1 MSPPVFPSLRALASP
16 RAAETG
22 AIAAESETNALLAF
36 SLGADSLRGGAEEGR
51 RLEVLWGRAALAEL
65 EALKAES
72 DPQLVFEGLG
82 ALATRLAAEDRLE
95 AAQAAYA
102 FIAGRA
108 ADSAPAAARR
118 AQEEWD
124 AIRGRGA
131 LGPRL
136 EFLGRR
142 FAREASSPAMLAGM
156 GVASTVFQLS
166 RAAFLARLTATP
178 SLGLLSR
185 GFGARAVAGLGAFAL
200 EAPAFALTARGARLA
215 LGDPAATAA
224 PLGHEILGSYLTLGG
239 LKLFGGLGAA
249 AVRYAGAGP
258 VSRTLIPQISTY
270 FGIVAGH
277 RLEQLAG
284 LRPALSG
291 DTLWADSLVTLLQFH
306 VGGRLAGELGGPRL
320 AAWQRELELRGAVL
334 AREPE
339 GSGSEPRRP
348 GWAPTWL
355 LGEAAMAAPAGGPSG
370 RELPNIFMMQGPEGG
385 GGRPRGE
392 RLAAGGNGSRRG
404 SVPLGERNAYQIVQ
418 ELLRC
423 RERSRRGGQDLSL
436 WQLMRRKLEAG
447 SIPAERAEELQW
459 AVFAYSLFENSP
471 ILRREF
477 ARGVSDNFE
486 TVAYRLNALRAEVAR
501 EQGQDNYSLG
511 TLVQALAY
519 GGRIPFEKTR
529 QYLSAASALDFY
541 LQTPSLRSIGKE
553 HFSDPYRLIR
563 RLRELM
569 PAIEERR
576 EHSYKLST
584 LVDALR
590 WHPHFPRSQ
599 LQAYTMAAAASDF
612 VRALPL
618 ERLRLAPAQLRG
630 LDIEQI
636 YLRLLHLKPVLRG
649 ESGDPVTI
657 GYVLSG
663 LRSEGLVKIKG
674 GTVNDSALTNAHVL
688 DFAFNRWSEWGGH
701 YRNLAE
707 IPRNGEGSGA
717 RAGWTRPRYAQRF
730 LLKENGQPYSYS
742 YAGNLVRWGEFLWNH
757 REALQLPEP
766 GHVEVPP
773 LASSRRTR
781 LLAFLEPHWEALRE
795 KAPVPEEFFEG
806 LAGLRQQFQRSAE
819 ERSAVAEGEPGEV
832 PSLRIMVGAFFK
844 AKGAEIP
851 RSLEVYAATIDT
863 ILQRWP
869 EWRRHL
875 RRLSEV
881 TARGHAG
888 ARERYRIAEE
898 GFQQANGEPYSRTIL
913 GGLIRWGSWV
923 WEHRGRL
930 GLRSGES
937 TVPPPGDESGRES
950 GE

>member
-1 MSPPVFPSLRALASP
+1 MSPPVFSSQRALASP
-16 RAAETG
+16 REAETG
-22 AIAAESETNALLAF
+22 VVAAESETQALLAF
-36 SLGADSLRGGAEEGR
+36 SLGADSLRGGVEEGR
-51 RLEVLWGRAALAEL
+51 RLEALWGRTALAEL
-65 EALKAES
+65 EALKEES
-72 DPQLVFEGLG
+72 DPQLYFEGLG

-118 AQEEWD
+118 AQGDWD

-178 SLGLLSR
+178 GLGVLSR
-185 GFGARAVAGLGAFAL
+185 GLGARAVAGLGAFAL
-200 EAPAFALTARGARLA
+200 EAPAFALSVRGARVA
-215 LGDPAATAA
+215 LGDPGATAA
-224 PLGHEILGSYLTLGG
+224 PLGHEVLGSYLTLGG
-239 LKLFGGLGAA
+239 LKLFGGLGGA
-249 AVRYAGAGP
+249 AVRYAGTGP
-258 VSRTLIPQISTY
+258 VTRALIPQVSTY

-320 AAWQRELELRGAVL
+320 AAWQRELELRGAML
-334 AREPE
+334 EREPGGRGGE
-339 GSGSEPRRP
+339 VRRP
-348 GWAPTWL
+348 AWAPDWL
-355 LGEAAMAAPAGGPSG
+355 LGEVAIPAPAGGPRG
-370 RELPNIFMMQGPEGG
+370 LELPQVFMMQGPEGG
-385 GGRPRGE
+385 GRGPRGE
-392 RLAAGGNGSRRG
+392 RPAAGGNGGRG
-404 SVPLGERNAYQIVQ
+404 SLPLGERSAYQIVQ

-423 RERSRRGGQDLSL
+423 RERSRRGSEELSL
-436 WQLMRRKLEAG
+436 WQLARRKLEAG
-447 SIPAERAEELQW
+447 TLPAERAEELQW
-459 AVFAYSLFENSP
+459 AVFAYNLFENSP

-477 ARGVSDNFE
+477 PREASPNFE
-486 TVAYRLNALRAEVAR
+486 TVAHRLHSLRAEVAR
-501 EQGQDNYSLG
+501 EHGQDRYSLA
-511 TLVQALAY
+511 TLVQALAF
-519 GGRIPFEKTR
+519 GGRIPFEKMR

-541 LQTPSLRSIGKE
+541 LQTPSLRSIGKG

-563 RLRELM
+563 CLRELA
-569 PAIEERR
+569 PAIEARR
-576 EHSYKLST
+576 EHSYKLAT

-590 WHPHFPRSQ
+590 WHPHFPRGR
-599 LQAYTMAAAASDF
+599 LQTYTMAAAASDF

-618 ERLRLAPAQLRG
+618 ERLRLEPAQLRG

-636 YLRLLHLKPVLRG
+636 YLRLLHLKPVLLG

-657 GYVLSG
+657 GYVLAG
-663 LRSEGLVKIKG
+663 LRSEGLEKIKG
-674 GTVNDSALTNAHVL
+674 GTVNDSAVTNAHVL

-701 YRNLAE
+701 FRNLAE
-707 IPRNGEGSGA
+707 IPKNGEGNGA

-730 LLKENGQPYSYS
+730 LLKEDGKPYSYS
-742 YAGNLVRWGEFLWNH
+742 YGGSLVRWGEFLWNH

-766 GHVEVPP
+766 SRIDVPP

-795 KAPVPEEFFEG
+795 KAPVPEQFFEG
-806 LAGLRQQFQRSAE
+806 LAGLRQQFQRSVQ
-819 ERSAVAEGEPGEV
+819 ERSAVAEGEPGEI
-832 PSLRIMVGAFFK
+832 PSLRVMVGAFFK

-851 RSLEVYAATIDT
+851 RSLEVYAAIIDT

-881 TARGHAG
+881 TAPGHAG

-937 TVPPPGDESGRES
+937 TVPPPG
-950 GE
+950 GEGGE

>member
-16 RAAETG
+16 REAG
-22 AIAAESETNALLAF
+22 AVAAESETRALLAF

-51 RLEVLWGRAALAEL
+51 RLESLWGRAALAEL
-65 EALKAES
+65 EALKAEG
-72 DPQLVFEGLG
+72 DPRLYFEGLG
-82 ALATRLAAEDRLE
+82 ALARRLAAEDRLE

-108 ADSAPAAARR
+108 AKSAPEAARE
-118 AQEEWD
+118 AQGAWD

-131 LGPRL
+131 LGARL

-166 RAAFLARLTATP
+166 RVAFLARLTATP

-185 GFGARAVAGLGAFAL
+185 GLGARAVAGLGAFAL
-200 EAPAFALTARGARLA
+200 EAPAFALSARGARLA

-224 PLGHEILGSYLTLGG
+224 PLSHEILGSYLTLGG
-239 LKLFGGLGAA
+239 LKLFGALGGA
-249 AVRYAGAGP
+249 AVRYGGAGP
-258 VSRTLIPQISTY
+258 VSRTLIPQVSTY

-320 AAWQRELELRGAVL
+320 VAWQRELELRGALL
-334 AREPE
+334 AREPG
-339 GSGSEPRRP
+339 GSGGEPRRP
-348 GWAPTWL
+348 AWDSAWL
-355 LGEAAMAAPAGGPSG
+355 LGAAAMAAPAGGPTG
-370 RELPNIFMMQGPEGG
+370 RELPHVFMMQGPEGG
-385 GGRPRGE
+385 GRRPRGE
-392 RLAAGGNGSRRG
+392 RTASGGNGGRR

-423 RERSRRGGQDLSL
+423 RDRSRRDGQDLSL
-436 WQLMRRKLEAG
+436 WQLARRKLEAG
-447 SIPAERAEELQW
+447 TLPAERAEELQW
-459 AVFAYSLFENSP
+459 AVFAYSLYENSP
-471 ILRREF
+471 TLRREF
-477 ARGVSDNFE
+477 AGEVSPNLE
-486 TVAYRLNALRAEVAR
+486 MVAYRLNALRAEVAR
-501 EQGQDNYSLG
+501 EQGQESYSLG
-511 TLVQALAY
+511 TLVQALAF

-541 LQTPSLRSIGKE
+541 LQTPSLRSIGKA

-563 RLRELM
+563 RLRELA

-599 LQAYTMAAAASDF
+599 LQTYTMAAAASDF

-618 ERLRLAPAQLRG
+618 ERLRLDPAQLRG

-688 DFAFNRWSEWGGH
+688 DFAFNRWAEWGGH

-707 IPRNGEGSGA
+707 IPRNGEGSGV

-766 GHVEVPP
+766 SRVEVPP

-806 LAGLRQQFQRSAE
+806 LAGLRKQFQRTTE

-832 PSLRIMVGAFFK
+832 PSLRVMVGAFYK

-881 TARGHAG
+881 TALGHAG

-937 TVPPPGDESGRES
+937 TVPPPGGESGRES

>member
-1 MSPPVFPSLRALASP
+1 MSPPVFPFLRALASP
-16 RAAETG
+16 RDAEHG
-22 AIAAESETNALLAF
+22 AVAAESETQGLLAF

-51 RLEVLWGRAALAEL
+51 RLELLWGTAALAEL
-65 EALKAES
+65 EALKGEG
-72 DPQLVFEGLG
+72 DPRLYFEGLG
-82 ALATRLAAEDRLE
+82 ALATRLVAEDRLE

-118 AQEEWD
+118 ARGEWD

-185 GFGARAVAGLGAFAL
+185 GLGARVVAGLGAFAL

-215 LGDPAATAA
+215 LGDAAATAA

-239 LKLFGGLGAA
+239 LKLFGALGGAA
-249 AVRYAGAGP
+249 ARYAGAGP
-258 VSRTLIPQISTY
+258 VSRTLIPQVSTY

-284 LRPALSG
+284 LRPVLSG
-291 DTLWADSLVTLLQFH
+291 DTLWADSLVTLLHFH

-320 AAWQRELELRGAVL
+320 AAWQRELELRGETL
-334 AREPE
+334 AREA
-339 GSGSEPRRP
+339 GGRGDEPRRP
-348 GWAPTWL
+348 AGPWL
-355 LGEAAMAAPAGGPSG
+355 LPEGWLPVPAGGPRG
-370 RELPNIFMMQGPEGG
+370 FELPPVFMMQGPEGG
-385 GGRPRGE
+385 GRGPRGDPPT
-392 RLAAGGNGSRRG
+392 AGGNGRRG
-404 SVPLGERNAYQIVQ
+404 AVPLGERNAYQIVQ

-423 RERSRRGGQDLSL
+423 RERMRRGGEEELSL
-436 WQLMRRKLEAG
+436 WQLARRKLEAG
-447 SIPAERAEELQW
+447 TIPAERAEELQW

-501 EQGQDNYSLG
+501 EQGQESYSLG
-511 TLVQALAY
+511 TLVQALAF

-541 LQTPSLRSIGKE
+541 LQTPSLRSIGKG

-563 RLRELM
+563 RLRELA
-569 PAIEERR
+569 PDIAERR
-576 EHSYKLST
+576 ERSYKLAT

-590 WHPHFPRSQ
+590 WHPHFPRNR
-599 LQAYTMAAAASDF
+599 LQTYTMAAAASDF

-618 ERLRLAPAQLRG
+618 ERLRLEPAQLRG

-636 YLRLLHLKPVLRG
+636 YLRLLHLKPVLLG

-657 GYVLSG
+657 GYVLAG
-663 LRSEGLVKIKG
+663 LRSEGLEKIKG
-674 GTVNDSALTNAHVL
+674 GTVNDSAVINAHVL

-701 YRNLAE
+701 FRNLAE
-707 IPRNGEGSGA
+707 IPKNGEGSGA
-717 RAGWTRPRYAQRF
+717 RAGWTRPRYAERF
-730 LLKENGQPYSYS
+730 LLKEDGRPYSYS

-766 GHVEVPP
+766 SRVEVPP

-806 LAGLRQQFQRSAE
+806 LAGLRQQFQRSTE

-832 PSLRIMVGAFFK
+832 PSLRVMVGAFFK

-881 TARGHAG
+881 TALGHAG

-898 GFQQANGEPYSRTIL
+898 GFQQANGEPYSRTLL

-937 TVPPPGDESGRES
+937 TVPPPGGESGRES

>member
-1 MSPPVFPSLRALASP
+1 MTPPDFPSLRLFPARPEALSAV
-16 RAAETG
+16 RTFEAETRG
-22 AIAAESETNALLAF
+22 LLAF
-36 SLGADSLRGGAEEGR
+36 SLGQDSLQGGGEERR
-51 RLEVLWGRAALAEL
+51 RLEGLWGRTTLDEL
-65 EALKAES
+65 ESLQIEEDPPLYFEALHA
-72 DPQLVFEGLG
+72 V
-82 ALATRLAAEDRLE
+82 AARLANEDRLE
-95 AAQAAYA
+95 AAQAAFA
-102 FIAGRA
+102 FIAARA
-108 ADSAPAAARR
+108 AESLPAAARR
-118 AQEEWD
+118 AQSELD
-124 AIRGRGA
+124 AIQGRGA

-136 EFLGRR
+136 EFLSRR

-156 GVASTVFQLS
+156 TVASSVFQLS

-178 SLGLLSR
+178 GLGFFSR
-185 GFGARAVAGLGAFAL
+185 GLGARAAAGLGAFAL
-200 EAPAFALTARGARLA
+200 EAPVFALTARGARVA
-215 LGDPAATAA
+215 LGDPAAIAA

-239 LKLFGGLGAA
+239 LKLFGGLGRA
-249 AVRYAGAGP
+249 AVRYGAAGP
-258 VSRTLIPQISTY
+258 ISRALLPQISTY

-284 LRPALSG
+284 LRPAWSG

-320 AAWQRELELRGAVL
+320 AAWQRELELRGETL
-334 AREPE
+334 AREP
-339 GSGSEPRRP
+339 GRR
-348 GWAPTWL
+348 GGAPQSPAGPWL
-355 LGEAAMAAPAGGPSG
+355 LPEGWVPAPAGGPRG
-370 RELPNIFMMQGPEGG
+370 FELRHVFMMQGPEGG
-385 GGRPRGE
+385 GRGPRGE
-392 RLAAGGNGSRRG
+392 RPNSGGNGRRG
-404 SVPLGERNAYQIVQ
+404 AVPLGERNAYQIVQ

-423 RERSRRGGQDLSL
+423 RERMRRGGEEELSL
-436 WQLMRRKLEAG
+436 WQLARRKLEAG
-447 SIPAERAEELQW
+447 TLPAERAEELQW

-477 ARGVSDNFE
+477 AGEVSPNFE
-486 TVAYRLNALRAEVAR
+486 MVAYRLNALRSEVAR
-501 EQGQDNYSLG
+501 EQGQESYSLA
-511 TLVQALAY
+511 TLVQALAF
-519 GGRIPFEKTR
+519 GGRIPFEKMR

-563 RLRELM
+563 RLRELA

-599 LQAYTMAAAASDF
+599 LQTYTMAAAASDF

-618 ERLRLAPAQLRG
+618 ERLRLDPAQLRG

-688 DFAFNRWSEWGGH
+688 DFAFNRWAEWGGH

-707 IPRNGEGSGA
+707 IPKNGEGSGA

-757 REALQLPEP
+757 REALQLSEP
-766 GHVEVPP
+766 SRVEVPP

-781 LLAFLEPHWEALRE
+781 LLAFLEPHWEVLRE

-806 LAGLRQQFQRSAE
+806 LAGLRQQFQRSTE
-819 ERSAVAEGEPGEV
+819 ERSAVVEGEPGEV
-832 PSLRIMVGAFFK
+832 PSLRVMVGAFFK
-844 AKGAEIP
+844 AKGENIP

-863 ILQRWP
+863 IVQRWP
-869 EWRRHL
+869 EWRRHV

-881 TARGHAG
+881 TTRGHAG

-937 TVPPPGDESGRES
+937 TVPPPREGDVG
-950 GE
+950 GEHR